1 MIENFFAF
9 WGRPVLA
16 MVAGLEKFGKF
27 LIFHIVLLPS
37 YFSSPLR
44 VKEIAKQ
51 IVTIGY
57 ESGGV
62 IVLTSIFLG
71 LVQAIQMYQGF
82 HKFGA
87 ETMMGY
93 TIMYSIGREIG
104 PVFAA
109 LMVTSRAISAM
120 AAELGAMRVT
130 EQIDAIDTLGI
141 DSKKYL
147 IVPRI
152 VATTLSLPILIAIF
166 DLVANVSA
174 YGISVLALGLNPT
187 AYLDTITQYLEFAD
201 FFSGIFKG
209 AVFGLLIGAIGAY
222 IGYFT
227 HGGARGV
234 GESTTKAVVLASI
247 TILVADYF
255 LDALFLF
262 ADI

>member
-44 VKEIAKQ
+44 LKEVAKQ

-120 AAELGAMRVT
+120 AAELGTMRVT

-141 DSKKYL
+141 DSKKYSGYAFGMGL
-147 IVPRI
+147 ERI
-152 VATTLSLPILIAIF
+152 AMLKYEIRDLRLYFENDVRFLKQFKSSL
-166 DLVANVSA
+166 
-174 YGISVLALGLNPT
+174 
-187 AYLDTITQYLEFAD
+187 
-201 FFSGIFKG
+201 
-209 AVFGLLIGAIGAY
+209 
-222 IGYFT
+222 
-227 HGGARGV
+227 
-234 GESTTKAVVLASI
+234 
-247 TILVADYF
+247 
-255 LDALFLF
+255 
-262 ADI
+262 